1 MSVTSGASI
10 VNSGLVFNYDMS
22 NTGRSWLGKP
32 TTNTNNGFASLGN
45 GLTVTYVGQDSQGW
59 QIYSLSGTWNSG
71 TYPYSMVIT
80 SSSTFL
86 GNIGYSAQLQ
96 IYNTCPQKWGAW
108 GGINYVNDVNMVNP
122 GTSTVTTV
130 QNYQVWKRENFIYSS
145 GYAGPSGTSQF
156 GYLITQPISNG
167 TTFNPSTDFVYV
179 KNMQIEQNS
188 FCTPYT
194 QFSRS
199 TTQALLDLTGINT
212 VTATSLTYNSDNTF
226 SYNGTSD
233 YIECGLLSSSLGSNI
248 TVSTFA
254 RVSSIVSKNNLLS
267 LNGAYNFF
275 LPGNR
280 LTTTYQLYWDSASG
294 WKNGN
299 TTSWNVGQWYNL
311 TWTISGTTLTFYVN
325 GVNDGTTSIAANI
338 VPSSASRIGLA
349 NAGEYATGSIG
360 AVQVYNRALSAAEVA
375 QNFNAQRSLYGI

>member
-1 MSVTSGASI
+1 MSVSSGPFI
-10 VNSGLVFNYDMS
+10 VNNGLVFNYDMN

-45 GLTVTYVGQDSQGW
+45 GLTVTYVGQDNQGYS
-59 QIYSLSGTWNSG
+59 IYSLSGTWNSG

-80 SSSTFL
+80 SSSNFL
-86 GNIGYSAQLQ
+86 GSTSYSAQCQ

-108 GGINYVNDVNMVNP
+108 GGINYVNDPNMISS

-130 QNYQVWKRENFIYSS
+130 SNYQIWKRENFIYSP
-145 GYAGPSGTSQF
+145 GYAGGGGTSQF

-167 TTFNPSTDFVYV
+167 TIFNPSTDFVYV
-179 KNMQIEQNS
+179 KNIQIEQNT

-194 QFSRS
+194 PFSRS
-199 TTQALLDLTGINT
+199 NTQALLDLTGTNT
-212 VTATSLTYNSDNTF
+212 VTTTSLTYASDNTF

-233 YIECGLLSSSLGSNI
+233 YIECGNLSSSLGSNI

-254 RVSSIVSKNNLLS
+254 RVSSIVSKNTLLS

-299 TTSWNVGQWYNL
+299 TTTWNVNQWYNL

-325 GVNDGTTSIAANI
+325 GIADGTTSIAANV
-338 VPSSASRIGLA
+338 VPSGASRIGFA